1 MNGENIEIRSL
12 QMTGRSSYI
21 LTLPKEWINTSKLQ
35 KNDKIGIITQPDG
48 TLLITSKIYRE
59 QTRREK
65 QLEVHD
71 KTDQA
76 YLYRQLIGS
85 YISGY
90 NSIKIKSSTRLSVPI
105 RNIVDQFIQSTVGQE
120 VMEETDNSITLKDLL
135 NPVEMPFNN
144 TIKRMQIVVKNM
156 HKDAMQAL
164 MTKDKILLEDV
175 ILRDNNLDRLH
186 WLIARQYNILSRN
199 ASLAKKMEI
208 TVGRSSTSFLIS
220 RTIERIGD
228 HIVRI
233 AHNVLKLIDL
243 EIDKKIVD
251 NINSASN
258 VSLDIFLKSITSFF
272 KGDIKTANDVIE
284 SVKKL
289 EKRCN
294 EINTLTLQQKG
305 ATAVSFGYIVESIRR
320 IGEYA
325 EDISEHV
332 INFLIDEDKKIEK

>member
-1 MNGENIEIRSL
+1 MNSENIEIRSL

-21 LTLPKEWINTSKLQ
+21 LTLPKEWINSSKLH
-35 KNDKIGIITQPDG
+35 KNDKIGIIPQSDG
-48 TLLITSKIYRE
+48 TLLITPRIYRE

-65 QLEVHD
+65 QLDVNDKID
-71 KTDQA
+71 KTF
-76 YLYRQLIGS
+76 LFRQLIGA

-90 NSIKIKSSTRLSVPI
+90 NSIKIKSSTRLSVSV
-105 RNIVDQFIQSTVGQE
+105 RNIVNQFIQTTVGQE
-120 VMEETDNSITLKDLL
+120 VMEETDTSITLKDLL

-144 TIKRMQIVVKNM
+144 TIKRMQIVVESM
-156 HKDAMQAL
+156 HKDVMQAL
-164 MTKDKILLEDV
+164 MTKDKMLLEDV

-186 WLIARQYNILSRN
+186 WLIARQYNIISRN
-199 ASLAKKMEI
+199 ANLVKKMEI

-233 AHNVLKLIDL
+233 ANNVLKLIDV
-243 EIDKKIVD
+243 EINKKIID

-258 VSLDIFLKSITSFF
+258 VALDIFRKSIASFF

-289 EKRCN
+289 EQQCN
-294 EINTLTLQQKG
+294 KINTLALQQEG
-305 ATAVSFGYIVESIRR
+305 AIAVSFGYIVESIRR

-332 INFLIDEDKKIEK
+332 INYLIDEDKN

>member
-1 MNGENIEIRSL
+1 MNSENIEIRSL

-21 LTLPKEWINTSKLQ
+21 LTLPKEWINTSKLH

-65 QLEVHD
+65 HINVND
-71 KTDQA
+71 KIDQT
-76 YLYRQLIGS
+76 YLFRQLIGA

-90 NSIKIKSSTRLSVPI
+90 SSIKLESSTILSVSV
-105 RNIVDQFIQSTVGQE
+105 RNIVNKFIQTTVGQE
-120 VMEETDNSITLKDLL
+120 VMEETGNSITLKDLL
-135 NPVEMPFNN
+135 NPVEMPFDN
-144 TIKRMQIVVKNM
+144 TIKRMQIVVEGM
-156 HKDAMQAL
+156 QKDVMQAL
-164 MTKDKILLEDV
+164 ITKDKLLLEDV
-175 ILRDNNLDRLH
+175 ILRDDILDRLN
-186 WLIARQYNILSRN
+186 WLIARQYNIISRN
-199 ASLAKKMEI
+199 TSLAKKMKI
-208 TVGRSSTSFLIS
+208 TTGRSSTSFLIS

-228 HIVRI
+228 HIVRLANNI
-233 AHNVLKLIDL
+233 LNLIDV
-243 EIDKKIVD
+243 EMDNKIVD
-251 NINSASN
+251 NINSASD
-258 VSLDIFLKSITSFF
+258 VALDIFRKSIASFF

-289 EKRCN
+289 EKQYS
-294 EINTLTLQQKG
+294 EINKLAIQQKG

-332 INFLIDEDKKIEK
+332 INYLIDEDKKN

>member
-1 MNGENIEIRSL
+1 MNRENIEIRSL

-21 LTLPKEWINTSKLQ
+21 LTLPKEWINSSKLK
-35 KNDKIGIITQPDG
+35 KNDKIGIIPQSDG
-48 TLLITSKIYRE
+48 TLLITPKIYRE

-65 QLEVHD
+65 HLNVNDEI
-71 KTDQA
+71 DQT
-76 YLYRQLIGS
+76 YLFRQLIGA

-90 NSIKIKSSTRLSVPI
+90 NSIIIKSSTRLSVSV
-105 RNIVDQFIQSTVGQE
+105 RNIVNKFIQTTVGQE
-120 VMEETDNSITLKDLL
+120 VMEETDDSITLKDLL
-135 NPVEMPFNN
+135 NPLEMPFNN
-144 TIKRMQIVVKNM
+144 TIKRMQIVVEGM
-156 HKDAMQAL
+156 HKDVMQAL
-164 MTKDKILLEDV
+164 MTKDKMLLEDV
-175 ILRDNNLDRLH
+175 ILRDNNLDRLN
-186 WLIARQYNILSRN
+186 WLIARQYNIISRN

-233 AHNVLKLIDL
+233 AHNILKLIDV
-243 EIDKKIVD
+243 EIDNKIVD
-251 NINSASN
+251 NINSASD
-258 VSLDIFLKSITSFF
+258 VALEIFRKSIASFF

-294 EINTLTLQQKG
+294 EINTLALQQKG
-305 ATAVSFGYIVESIRR
+305 AIAVSFGYIVESMRR

-332 INFLIDEDKKIEK
+332 INYLIDEDKKI